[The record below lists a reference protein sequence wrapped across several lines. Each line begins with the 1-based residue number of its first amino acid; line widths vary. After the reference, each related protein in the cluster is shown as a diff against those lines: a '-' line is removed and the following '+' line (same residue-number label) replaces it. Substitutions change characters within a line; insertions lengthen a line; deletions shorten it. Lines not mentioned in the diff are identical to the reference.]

1 MSPDRPLGPWLL
13 CFALIACGR
22 EEPSDAVTYSAV
34 LADRDRPPDEALA
47 ACRTLVDPALQ
58 GDCAL
63 VAASRSEQP
72 GVHCP
77 QVPLGVWQ
85 EECWFIAA
93 EAVNRL
99 GEAEQAATLCQ
110 RAGRFRLDCAQHL
123 WQTPVHQLIHSR
135 GAAGFLE
142 ALPEAAALHDAWA
155 PVLAAQSDFE
165 SRFWA
170 KFFGNGFE
178 GQGLPITTRW
188 CIPLPRTH
196 QAACRNAAAAF
207 LAREL
212 GPAVEQPARLMAFC
226 RLPAPGV
233 EAVRLWLDAEPD
245 PLLDQ
250 VVAERQVDICTNAPG
265 APGRVGP

>member
-1 MSPDRPLGPWLL
+1 M
-13 CFALIACGR
+13 
-22 EEPSDAVTYSAV
+22 YSAV
-34 LADRDRPPDEALA
+34 VSDRTLTPDDALA
-47 ACRTLVDPALQ
+47 RCQRIRERSLR
-58 GDCAL
+58 GDCSL
-63 VAASRSEQP
+63 VAASRAAQP
-72 GVHCP
+72 VAHCP
-77 QVPLGVWQ
+77 QVPAGVWQ

-99 GEAEQAATLCQ
+99 GEVGQAAELCQ

-123 WQTPVHQLIHSR
+123 WQTPVHRLIHSR
-135 GAAGFLE
+135 GAAGFSA
-142 ALPEAAALHDAWA
+142 ALPEATALHDAWA

-165 SRFWA
+165 GRFWA

-188 CIPLPRTH
+188 CAPLPATH
-196 QAACRNAAAAF
+196 HAACRGAAAAF

-212 GPAVEQPARLMAFC
+212 GPAVEHPDRLLAFC
-226 RLPAPGV
+226 QLSSPGV
-233 EAVRLWLDAEPD
+233 AAVRRWIDAEPD
-245 PLLDQ
+245 PMLDS